1 MTSESKPAAP
11 VAPYVISDWERVNY
25 YNGISTGPP
34 ELFYRSDLLE
44 NPFPPKGT
52 PIPTKSARGVFNTP
66 LNAVW
71 DTVGPQIR
79 DSVKGRKIRYSSI
92 STVRFVTEDEDGNT
106 TRGPVVIWIS
116 IYPNSATT
124 KDAHDASLDILAILK
139 DNGVEDVVVEWIE
152 AVVERL

>member
-52 PIPTKSARGVFNTP
+52 PHPYQVRPRSLQHAAQCRLGYF
-66 LNAVW
+66 
-71 DTVGPQIR
+71 
-79 DSVKGRKIRYSSI
+79 
-92 STVRFVTEDEDGNT
+92 RFVTEDEDGNT